1 MMQNNPSPWYAAAP
15 EIIGTIVVIAVV
27 LAINLAISGMLRGRT
42 SLSRETKLRASVFW
56 RNTSL
61 MVAVVLLLLLWRS
74 ELRAA
79 ALSLAALSVAL
90 VLAGKELL
98 TSMLGYIYR
107 TTSGSFRFG
116 DVIEISN
123 VQGEVIDQTLLS
135 TTLLEMSDEHQF
147 TGRTVQFPN
156 SFYITHPIK
165 NHSRIGSYQ
174 LGILVVPLAAGVDV
188 DAARRRLEQ
197 AAASVCAA
205 FVAPAEVA
213 LRELE
218 GEQFVVLPSAE
229 PRVTMRLVD
238 ANKVNLVLRYPCPAS
253 QRTRTEQEHPGALS
267 RRRLGRSWYRSCL
280 GSWEMAPNCLKM
292 PVRIV
297 VLLVLGAL
305 LAHGAS
311 AAHPDPRKKPRRGR
325 NRTSASMRAWWCTRM
340 PPAYRPRR
348 LSPASSSAP
357 ISSASRYS
365 SSWTRS
371 IAPPGGATGTGSAT

>member
-1 MMQNNPSPWYAAAP
+1 MRAAVKHNCMMQNNPSPWYAAAP

-165 NHSRIGSYQ
+165 NHSRIGTYQ
-174 LGILVVPLAAGVDV
+174 LGILVVPLAVGVDV

-253 QRTRTEQEHPGALS
+253 QRTRTEQEI
-267 RRRLGRSWYRSCL
+267 LGRY
-280 GSWEMAPNCLKM
+280 
-292 PVRIV
+292 
-297 VLLVLGAL
+297 
-305 LAHGAS
+305 LA
-311 AAHPDPRKKPRRGR
+311 
-325 NRTSASMRAWWCTRM
+325 
-340 PPAYRPRR
+340 
-348 LSPASSSAP
+348 
-357 ISSASRYS
+357 
-365 SSWTRS
+365 
-371 IAPPGGATGTGSAT
+371 GG